1 MNIKIRSIEIDKA
14 ITTFVAINLDDGSIV
29 GKCSLKIRGNKTL
42 RYQDAEVIR
51 RYRGNGIYKKLFLAR
66 ERFIKRNKLD
76 NYRIESYCKEIN
88 IQKGNFKSS
97 LVICLGDSSSH
108 PHTGNILNCKCV
120 AKRAIFQQNMSKALA
135 CA

>member
-14 ITTFVAINLDDGSIV
+14 ITTFVAINLNDGSIV

-76 NYRIESYCKEIN
+76 NYRIESYCKKSTLNLFLKHGFTIKEELFLVKKSNSKKEIL
-88 IQKGNFKSS
+88 K
-97 LVICLGDSSSH
+97 V
-108 PHTGNILNCKCV
+108 V
-120 AKRAIFQQNMSKALA
+120 
-135 CA
+135 